1 MTHSIDGVDIGVVI
15 GGGIRGIGRPT
26 IITTLSITTTLTITT
41 IIIIMAGIVR
51 LVRAIHPTDAARI
64 VMEAI
69 SFLRAVRLRQTAV
82 ARP

>member
-26 IITTLSITTTLTITT
+26 IITTLTITT

-51 LVRAIHPTDAARI
+51 LVRTIHLTDAARI

-69 SFLRAVRLRQTAV
+69 SFLRAVHLRQTAV
-82 ARP
+82 VRP